1 MAYGI
6 DSLTN
11 GTIGDVSVTI
21 NGGTVKSTYRAI
33 RQFLNSTT
41 DMNTLVI
48 NGGTV
53 VGDNKAV
60 FVHSPS
66 AKSNVGAITVE
77 DTATLT
83 GGVYLFATAGATE
96 YLVDVS
102 IAVEAVGEGT
112 VTTKNFPENYSLKTV
127 DGNYIVKEG
136 NYVAEVNGEKY
147 ETLAQAISAAV
158 SGDIVTITKEGAYK
172 LPSFRKDITIKAV
185 DNVTIDNGGAV
196 ALHGANVTFE
206 NIIFDYYPNVN
217 YTGLQHIATA
227 QYNNCT
233 FNGQVFL
240 YGSSEIFNNCTF
252 NQNSPDAY
260 NVWTYG
266 AATVEFNSCTFNS
279 AGKCVL
285 VYNEGACATS
295 FTAEECTFNASQAVE
310 GKSAVEIDTTL
321 MPDGTEII
329 INNSTAAGFA
339 PGSVSGNT
347 LWNDKKNQTDLTIK
361 VNDIKVW
368 PAVVKIAEADGSY
381 TYYETLQEAV
391 AAIDSNDDKIYLI
404 NDIEVDE
411 VIRLEGKFKVQ
422 IYGEGHTV
430 TGSAKKVF
438 EVYTPSA
445 TFNNITIVNTAYQGR
460 CIDTRVDNTYVTVRE
475 SELKVTNKNTQPI
488 TIGGSNTN
496 DNKMVHL
503 NVYNSTITAD
513 NGGYAIIVFQPADI
527 AITASNVTG
536 YSALYMKDGSAGS
549 IVNIGGKSV
558 LTGNNEANSYT
569 NAFGTVVFETEGIT
583 MNVNQY
589 PTLIA
594 NNTGDQSQSIFEL
607 KGNANTITM
616 NGKVEL
622 NGKNT
627 FILSNLVYDEQTP
640 VTVSDS
646 LVELVEAEGYI
657 VEGNIVKGVNMLSFV
672 DESVMIRNLKKRSVL
687 VLSSYTENGKL
698 IDVKLVDITSDG
710 YTAMSDTGLNTNAHV
725 IKAALWDSVAN
736 MTPLCPAIIK

>member
-1 MAYGI
+1 MIDDVKISSSISNKKTVTLDLNGYTITGTDTTEKNFGLIANRGKLTIKDSVGTGAITVTATVNSGWNRYSAVISNEVGGELTVESGLIEHLGGTDMAYGI
-6 DSLTN
+6 DALTN
-11 GTIGDVSVTI
+11 GKGGTVSTTI

-48 NGGTV
+48 NGGIV
-53 VGDNKAV
+53 EGDNKAV

-66 AKSNVGAITVE
+66 AKANVGAITVE
-77 DTATLT
+77 DEAALT
-83 GGVYLFATAGATE
+83 GGVYLYATAGATE
-96 YLVDVS
+96 FVVDVQIS
-102 IAVEAVGEGT
+102 VEAVGAGN
-112 VTTKNFPENYSLKTV
+112 VTTANIPVNYALKAV
-127 DGNYIVKEG
+127 DGNYTVKEG
-136 NYVAEVNGEKY
+136 TYVAEIDGE
-147 ETLAQAISAAV
+147 
-158 SGDIVTITKEGAYK
+158 
-172 LPSFRKDITIKAV
+172 R
-185 DNVTIDNGGAV
+185 
-196 ALHGANVTFE
+196 
-206 NIIFDYYPNVN
+206 
-217 YTGLQHIATA
+217 
-227 QYNNCT
+227 
-233 FNGQVFL
+233 
-240 YGSSEIFNNCTF
+240 
-252 NQNSPDAY
+252 
-260 NVWTYG
+260 
-266 AATVEFNSCTFNS
+266 
-279 AGKCVL
+279 
-285 VYNEGACATS
+285 
-295 FTAEECTFNASQAVE
+295 
-310 GKSAVEIDTTL
+310 
-321 MPDGTEII
+321 
-329 INNSTAAGFA
+329 
-339 PGSVSGNT
+339 
-347 LWNDKKNQTDLTIK
+347 
-361 VNDIKVW
+361 
-368 PAVVKIAEADGSY
+368 
-381 TYYETLQEAV
+381 YETLQQAV
-391 AAIDSNDDKIYLI
+391 SAVDSNDDKIYLI

-411 VIRLEGKFKVQ
+411 VIRLESKFKVQ

-445 TFNNITIVNTAYQGR
+445 SFNNMTIINTAYQGR
-460 CIDTRVDNTYVTVRE
+460 CVDTRVDNTHVSVNN
-475 SELKVTNKNTQPI
+475 SELKVTDRNTQPI